1 MSAALY
7 VMGWHEILERVF
19 EGFETQR
26 DASPSWLVNPATKR
40 RLKLDYLYPE
50 IGLAVRFT
58 GLQARGMRRKSDWQE
73 MEDASRDEVRK
84 ELCRLNGVNL
94 VLISPLDAYPSEQFK
109 ALGYALND
117 ASRRVARSRE
127 QQNKG
132 EMMERLS
139 RARNRLSD
147 IRRKVKR
154 PEDLAAYAELWR
166 DREARILADIQKPQP
181 KTNRG
186 RKKPLRSFKEGQW
199 VEHERFG
206 RGQIVAVDPSD
217 GDVQLT
223 IHFVTAGERRFLGSL
238 VADKLRRVRG

>member
-7 VMGWHEILERVF
+7 VMGWREILERVF
-19 EGFETQR
+19 EGFEAQR
-26 DASPSWLVNPATKR
+26 DASPTWLINPATKR
-40 RLKLDYLYPE
+40 RLKLDFLYPE
-50 IGLAVRFT
+50 IGLAVRFA
-58 GLQARGMRRKSDWQE
+58 GLQARGMRRKDDWQE
-73 MEDASRDEVRK
+73 LEDAARDEVRK
-84 ELCRLNGVNL
+84 ELCRLNNVNL

-117 ASRRVARSRE
+117 ASRRVARSRSMR
-127 QQNKG
+127 NRG
-132 EMMERLS
+132 ELMERLS
-139 RARNRLSD
+139 QARTRLND

-166 DREARILADIQKPQP
+166 DREARILAEIQKPRP
-181 KTNRG
+181 EPNGG
-186 RKKPLRSFKEGQW
+186 RKKPLRTFKEGQW
-199 VEHERFG
+199 IEHERFG

-238 VADKLRRVRG
+238 VADKLRRV